1 MKYITNR
8 LGILVLSLSALN
20 VSAITI
26 HECVDEN
33 NETTFQDTCPPGS
46 ESVNTFTL
54 QTAAPSE
61 PTSFG
66 TNITLYSV
74 PDCESC
80 DITRNVL
87 TRYGASFNEI
97 DIKDNKESRTKL
109 RILLGSEGDVS
120 VPTVIFGEKQIVG
133 FNKATLISE
142 LEAAGFEEKGKK
154 EGAGQVAEVEIENE
168 SDDDEGEDESDEAE
182 LDDDEGEDE
191 DEE

>member
-1 MKYITNR
+1 MKYITIR
-8 LGILVLSLSALN
+8 LGILVLSLAALN
-20 VSAITI
+20 VGAVTI
-26 HECVDEN
+26 HECVDEK

-46 ESVNTFTL
+46 ESVNTFIL
-54 QTAAPSE
+54 QTSAPTE
-61 PTSFG
+61 ITRFG

-87 TRYGASFNEI
+87 TRYDASFNEI
-97 DIKDNKESRTKL
+97 NIKDSEESRTKL

-154 EGAGQVAEVEIENE
+154 EGADQAAEVEIENE
-168 SDDDEGEDESDEAE
+168 SDD
-182 LDDDEGEDE
+182 EDE
-191 DEE
+191 DEDDDEDDEDEDEDDEDEE

>member
-1 MKYITNR
+1 MIYITNR
-8 LGILVLSLSALN
+8 LGILVLSFSAMN
-20 VSAITI
+20 ISAVTI

-33 NETTFQDTCPPGS
+33 NEKSYQDTCPPGT
-46 ESVNTFTL
+46 ESVNTFIL
-54 QTAAPSE
+54 QTTAPTE
-61 PTSFG
+61 ITRFG
-66 TNITLYSV
+66 TDITLYSV

-97 DIKDNKESRTKL
+97 NIKDSEESRTKL

-168 SDDDEGEDESDEAE
+168 SDDDEGEDE
-182 LDDDEGEDE
+182 DE